1 MLHTVA
7 DVRCPVARRTIAPAA
22 RAVIFSRAMGCAA
35 PHLRPMVAAALPPL
49 IKSRDNPGIEER
61 LIGRSSMRGRQRW
74 LGAAVAVLA
83 AASMSSGA
91 HAQAALTGLVSS
103 SEEGAMEGVLVSA
116 KKEGSTITTTVVTDE
131 RGRYSFP
138 AARMEAGKYTISIRA
153 IGYKLD
159 GPKTVDVPAGNTG
172 TADLKLGKVKS
183 LVSQLSNA
191 EWLLSLPGADKQ
203 KGFLTMCVG
212 CHTLQRVLTSN
223 HDAAEFQQVF
233 LRMARYSPGSTP
245 THPQPLLP
253 GPRGERP
260 AVTGDA
266 AKAAAEFLASVSLG
280 NSEAIEYPLKT
291 LPRPK
296 GRSTK
301 VLITEYDLPRKGALP
316 HDVIVDKDG
325 QVWYSDFGAQFVGV
339 MDPKNGTTKDIAIPV
354 VRPEQPKG
362 GLDLE
367 FDPDGNIWLA
377 MMYQAAIAKVDRKT
391 HEVSVFPFPKEWIST
406 SAQASMVSP
415 TYSNVD
421 GKVWTNNQEDHL
433 NYRLDL
439 ATGKFDNPGPAKT
452 PAGKQIRAYGM
463 PTDHQNNLY
472 QLEFGG
478 GSIGRRD
485 AKTLEV
491 TIWPTSGALSRPRRG
506 RVDEQNR
513 LWFAEYGGNG
523 IGMFDPQTDAIKEWR
538 LPTPWSAPYDVVA
551 IKNGAE
557 VWTGSMLTDQVSRLD
572 TATGQVVDYLLPR
585 TTNIRRV
592 FVDSSAER
600 PILWV
605 GSNHGAAIVKVEPLD

>member
-1 MLHTVA
+1 
-7 DVRCPVARRTIAPAA
+7 
-22 RAVIFSRAMGCAA
+22 
-35 PHLRPMVAAALPPL
+35 
-49 IKSRDNPGIEER
+49 
-61 LIGRSSMRGRQRW
+61 MRGRQRW
-74 LGAAVAVLA
+74 LGAAVALLA

-103 SEEGAMEGVLVSA
+103 SEEGAMEGVVVSA
-116 KKEGSTITTTVVTDE
+116 KNEGSTITTTVVTDE
-131 RGRYSFP
+131 QGRYSFP

-153 IGYKLD
+153 IGYKLE
-159 GPKTVDVPAGNTG
+159 GLKTVEVPTG
-172 TADLKLGKVKS
+172 STATADLKLGKVKS
-183 LVSQLSNA
+183 LVPQLSNA

-203 KGFLTMCVG
+203 KAFLTMCVG

-245 THPQPLLP
+245 TNPQPLLP

-291 LPRPK
+291 LARPK

-339 MDPKNGTTKDIAIPV
+339 MDPKTGTTKDIAIPV

-362 GLDLE
+362 GLDIE

-439 ATGKFDNPGPAKT
+439 ATGKFENPGPAKT

-463 PTDHQNNLY
+463 PTDHHNNLY

-506 RVDEQNR
+506 RVDEQGR

-557 VWTGSMLTDQVSRLD
+557 VWTNSMLTDQVSRLD

-592 FVDSSAER
+592 FVDSSGER

-605 GSNHGAAIVKVEPLD
+605 GSNHGAAILKVEPLD

>member
-1 MLHTVA
+1 MQPKCHW
-7 DVRCPVARRTIAPAA
+7 
-22 RAVIFSRAMGCAA
+22 
-35 PHLRPMVAAALPPL
+35 HALAL
-49 IKSRDNPGIEER
+49 G
-61 LIGRSSMRGRQRW
+61 LLAFG
-74 LGAAVAVLA
+74 LTAGAAQ
-83 AASMSSGA
+83 
-91 HAQAALTGLVSS
+91 AQDALTGLVSS

-116 KKEGSTITTTVVTDE
+116 KREGSAITTTVATDAQ
-131 RGRYSFP
+131 GRYSFP
-138 AARMEAGKYTISIRA
+138 AARLQPGKYTISIRA
-153 IGYKLD
+153 VGYKLD
-159 GPKTVDVPAGNTG
+159 GAKTIDVPDGGSAS
-172 TADLKLGKVKS
+172 ADLKLGKVKS
-183 LVSQLSNA
+183 LVPQLSNG

-203 KGFLTMCVG
+203 KAFLTQCVG
-212 CHTLQRVLTSN
+212 CHTLQRVLTST

-233 LRMARYSPGSTP
+233 LRMARYSPGSSP

-280 NSEAIEYPLKT
+280 NPEAIEYPLKT
-291 LPRPK
+291 LPRPT
-296 GRSTK
+296 GRGTK
-301 VLITEYDLPRKGALP
+301 VLVTEYDLPRRNAMP
-316 HDVIVDKDG
+316 HDVIVDRDG

-339 MDPKNGTTKDIAIPV
+339 MDPKTGETKDIAIPV

-362 GLDLE
+362 GLDIE
-367 FDPDGNIWLA
+367 FDPDGNVWLA
-377 MMYQAAIAKVDRKT
+377 MMYQAGISRIDRKT
-391 HEVSVFPFPKEWIST
+391 HEVAVFPFPKEWIST

-415 TYSNVD
+415 MHSNAD
-421 GKVWTNNQEDHL
+421 GKVWTNNQEDNL

-439 ATGKFDNPGPAKT
+439 ATGKFENLGQAKT
-452 PAGKQIRAYGM
+452 PGGKQIRAYGM

-478 GSIGRRD
+478 HSIGRRD
-485 AKTLEV
+485 AKSLEV
-491 TIWPTSGALSRPRRG
+491 TIWPTSTPLSRPRRG

-523 IGMFDPQTDAIKEWR
+523 IGLFDPKADTIKEWP

-551 IKNGAE
+551 IRNGAE
-557 VWTGSMLTDQVSRLD
+557 VWTGSMLTDRVSRLD

-592 FVDSSAER
+592 FVDQSGER
-600 PILWV
+600 PVLWV
-605 GSNHGAAIVKVEPLD
+605 GSNHGASIIKVEPLD

>member
-1 MLHTVA
+1 
-7 DVRCPVARRTIAPAA
+7 
-22 RAVIFSRAMGCAA
+22 
-35 PHLRPMVAAALPPL
+35 
-49 IKSRDNPGIEER
+49 
-61 LIGRSSMRGRQRW
+61 MRGRQRW
-74 LGAAVAVLA
+74 LGAAVALLA

-103 SEEGAMEGVLVSA
+103 SEEGAMEGVVVSA
-116 KKEGSTITTTVVTDE
+116 KNEGSTITTTVVTDE
-131 RGRYSFP
+131 QGRYSFP

-153 IGYKLD
+153 IGYKLE
-159 GPKTVDVPAGNTG
+159 GLKTVEVPTG
-172 TADLKLGKVKS
+172 STATADLKLGKVKS
-183 LVSQLSNA
+183 LVPQLSNA

-203 KGFLTMCVG
+203 KAFLTMCVG

-245 THPQPLLP
+245 TNPQPLLP

-291 LPRPK
+291 LARPK

-339 MDPKNGTTKDIAIPV
+339 MDPKTGTTKDIAIPV

-362 GLDLE
+362 GLDIE

-439 ATGKFDNPGPAKT
+439 ATGKFENPGPAKT

-506 RVDEQNR
+506 RVDEQGR

-592 FVDSSAER
+592 FVDSSGER

-605 GSNHGAAIVKVEPLD
+605 GSNHGAAILKVEPLD

>member
-1 MLHTVA
+1 
-7 DVRCPVARRTIAPAA
+7 
-22 RAVIFSRAMGCAA
+22 
-35 PHLRPMVAAALPPL
+35 
-49 IKSRDNPGIEER
+49 
-61 LIGRSSMRGRQRW
+61 MRGRQRW
-74 LGAAVAVLA
+74 LGAAVALLA

-103 SEEGAMEGVLVSA
+103 SEEGAMEGVVVSA
-116 KKEGSTITTTVVTDE
+116 KNEGSTITTTVVTDE
-131 RGRYSFP
+131 QGRYSFP

-153 IGYKLD
+153 IGYKLE
-159 GPKTVDVPAGNTG
+159 GLKTVEVPTG
-172 TADLKLGKVKS
+172 STATADLKLGKVKS
-183 LVSQLSNA
+183 LVPQLSNA

-203 KGFLTMCVG
+203 KAFLTMCVG

-233 LRMARYSPGSTP
+233 LRMARYSPGSTH
-245 THPQPLLP
+245 TNPQPLLP

-291 LPRPK
+291 LARPK

-339 MDPKNGTTKDIAIPV
+339 MDPKTGTTKDIAIPV

-362 GLDLE
+362 GLDIE

-439 ATGKFDNPGPAKT
+439 ATGKFENPGPAKT

-463 PTDHQNNLY
+463 PTDHHNNLY

-506 RVDEQNR
+506 RVDEQGR

-551 IKNGAE
+551 IKNGTE

-592 FVDSSAER
+592 FVDSSGER

-605 GSNHGAAIVKVEPLD
+605 GSNHGAAILKVEPLD

>member
-1 MLHTVA
+1 
-7 DVRCPVARRTIAPAA
+7 
-22 RAVIFSRAMGCAA
+22 
-35 PHLRPMVAAALPPL
+35 
-49 IKSRDNPGIEER
+49 
-61 LIGRSSMRGRQRW
+61 MRGRQRW
-74 LGAAVAVLA
+74 LGAAVALLA

-103 SEEGAMEGVLVSA
+103 SEEGAMEGVVVSA

-131 RGRYSFP
+131 QGRYSFP
-138 AARMEAGKYTISIRA
+138 AAHMAAGKYTISIRA

-159 GPKTVDVPAGNTG
+159 GPKTVDVPSGSPA

-183 LVSQLSNA
+183 LVPQLSNA

-203 KGFLTMCVG
+203 KAFLTMCVG

-245 THPQPLLP
+245 TNPQPLLP

-291 LPRPK
+291 LARPK

-339 MDPKNGTTKDIAIPV
+339 MDPKTGTTKDIAIPV

-362 GLDLE
+362 GLDIE

-439 ATGKFDNPGPAKT
+439 ATGKFENPGPAKT

-463 PTDHQNNLY
+463 PTDHHNNLY

-506 RVDEQNR
+506 RVDEQGR

-592 FVDSSAER
+592 FVDSSGER

>member
-1 MLHTVA
+1 MQPKHRALGVA
-7 DVRCPVARRTIAPAA
+7 AGLLAAGLIWGDA
-22 RAVIFSRAMGCAA
+22 RAQV
-35 PHLRPMVAAALPPL
+35 
-49 IKSRDNPGIEER
+49 
-61 LIGRSSMRGRQRW
+61 
-74 LGAAVAVLA
+74 
-83 AASMSSGA
+83 
-91 HAQAALTGLVSS
+91 ALTGLVSAPD
-103 SEEGAMEGVLVSA
+103 EGPMEGVLVSA
-116 KKEGSTITTTVVTDE
+116 KKEGSTITTTVVSDQQ
-131 RGRYSFP
+131 GAFSFP
-138 AARMEAGKYTISIRA
+138 SARLEPGKYTISIRA
-153 IGYKLD
+153 IGYRLD
-159 GPKTVDVPAGNTG
+159 GAKTVDVPASGEG
-172 TADLKLGKVKS
+172 RAELKLSKVKS
-183 LVSQLSNA
+183 LVPQLSNG

-203 KGFLTMCVG
+203 KAFLTMCVG

-260 AVTGDA
+260 VVTGDA
-266 AKAAAEFLASVSLG
+266 AKAAAEFLASVTLG

-301 VLITEYDLPRKGALP
+301 VVVTEYDLPRKDALP
-316 HDVIVDKDG
+316 HDVVVDKDG

-339 MDPKNGTTKDIAIPV
+339 MDPKTGKTKDIAIPV

-377 MMYQAAIAKVDRKT
+377 MMYQAGISKIDRKT

-415 TYSNVD
+415 MYSNVD
-421 GKVWTNNQEDHL
+421 GKVWTNNQEDSL

-439 ATGKFDNPGPAKT
+439 TSGKFENPGQAKT
-452 PAGKQIRAYGM
+452 PGGKQ
-463 PTDHQNNLY
+463 
-472 QLEFGG
+472 FGG
-478 GSIGRRD
+478 QSIGRRD

-491 TIWPTSGALSRPRRG
+491 TIWPTATALSRPRRG

-523 IGMFDPQTDAIKEWR
+523 IGMFDPKTDAIKEWQ

-551 IKNGAE
+551 IRNGAE
-557 VWTGSMLTDQVSRLD
+557 VWTGSMLTDRVSRLD
-572 TATGQVVDYLLPR
+572 TATGEVVDYLLPR

-592 FVDSSAER
+592 FVDETGVR
-600 PILWV
+600 PVLWV
-605 GSNHGAAIVKVEPLD
+605 GSNHGAAIIKVEPLD

>member
-1 MLHTVA
+1 MAAMTSVSRLPSSLMLFCTRLATLDTVG
-7 DVRCPVARRTIAPAA
+7 DVRCPVARRTIAPVA
-22 RAVIFSRAMGCAA
+22 RAVIFSWAMGCAA
-35 PHLRPMVAAALPPL
+35 PHLRPMVASALPPL

-61 LIGRSSMRGRQRW
+61 FIGRSSMRGRQRW
-74 LGAAVAVLA
+74 LGAAVALLA

-103 SEEGAMEGVLVSA
+103 SEEGAMEGVVVSA
-116 KKEGSTITTTVVTDE
+116 KNEGSTITTTVVTDE
-131 RGRYSFP
+131 QGRYSFP

-153 IGYKLD
+153 IGYKLE
-159 GPKTVDVPAGNTG
+159 GLKTVEVPTG
-172 TADLKLGKVKS
+172 STATADLKLGKVKS
-183 LVSQLSNA
+183 LVPQLSNA

-203 KGFLTMCVG
+203 KAFLTMCVG

-245 THPQPLLP
+245 TNPQPLLP

-339 MDPKNGTTKDIAIPV
+339 MDPKSGTTKDIAIPV

-377 MMYQAAIAKVDRKT
+377 MMYQAAIAKIDRRT
-391 HEVSVFPFPKEWIST
+391 HEVSVFPS
-406 SAQASMVSP
+406 
-415 TYSNVD
+415 
-421 GKVWTNNQEDHL
+421 
-433 NYRLDL
+433 
-439 ATGKFDNPGPAKT
+439 
-452 PAGKQIRAYGM
+452 
-463 PTDHQNNLY
+463 
-472 QLEFGG
+472 
-478 GSIGRRD
+478 RRN
-485 AKTLEV
+485 
-491 TIWPTSGALSRPRRG
+491 GFRPRRRLRWCRRPIRTPTARYGPTIRRITSTIGSIWRPASSRIRVRPRRPPVSRSGPMACPPITRTTSISWSSAAAASAGATPRRSRSPSG
-506 RVDEQNR
+506 RHRARCRARVAAGSTSRAGCGLPNMAATASACSAPR
-513 LWFAEYGGNG
+513 
-523 IGMFDPQTDAIKEWR
+523 
-538 LPTPWSAPYDVVA
+538 PTPSRSGGCRRLGAHPTTSLPSRTAPRCGPA
-551 IKNGAE
+551 
-557 VWTGSMLTDQVSRLD
+557 RC
-572 TATGQVVDYLLPR
+572 
-585 TTNIRRV
+585 
-592 FVDSSAER
+592 
-600 PILWV
+600 
-605 GSNHGAAIVKVEPLD
+605 